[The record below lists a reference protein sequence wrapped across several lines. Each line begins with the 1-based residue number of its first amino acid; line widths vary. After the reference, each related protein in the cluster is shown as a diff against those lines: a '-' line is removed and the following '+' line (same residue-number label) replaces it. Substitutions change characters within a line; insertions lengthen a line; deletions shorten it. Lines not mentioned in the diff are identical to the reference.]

1 MSDNDDKDSDS
12 ESEKDKKKKKDKKP
26 KKDKKDKKN
35 KKEKTD
41 KSESEKPKEVLGY
54 IEDFNFDIKITK
66 ASEDSLRISLVSK
79 EGTDKF
85 ESEYTLKD
93 LIEENKVFLI
103 FENIDEVIDNLK
115 LVIENEY
122 LSLFLDMNYDF
133 YFEFF
138 IDINGNKK
146 QIRLLIEP
154 LNEDSKKKMA
164 ERIQNQNKLIEKLE
178 KKNKKLEENYQN
190 LYDSVKKNYIV
201 QNQFNNVVYK
211 APNQNNLPIDSKIFK
226 TELEIDFI
234 KNIIF
239 ARKYKKNSE
248 DKNTNIFSL
257 NLIYRGTR
265 DGDMG
270 QDFHKLCDGLSPI
283 LLLIKTTHN
292 VRFGGYTET
301 YFEGTDEYLGKKD
314 DNAFIYNLDTKKY
327 YNIKKGQN
335 AILCYKH
342 YGPVF
347 YGNQFSNIFLKE
359 PFFKKK
365 GSVAP
370 KGDRFD
376 TKEDFEIN
384 LGKQYFKPIQ
394 IEVFHIKLN
403 LNDK

>member
-1 MSDNDDKDSDS
+1 MSDSDDKDSDS
-12 ESEKDKKKKKDKKP
+12 KNEIKKESKKSKDKKSKKGKKDKK
-26 KKDKKDKKN
+26 
-35 KKEKTD
+35 D

-54 IEDFNFDIKITK
+54 IEDFNYDIKVTK
-66 ASEDSLRISLVSK
+66 ASENSLKISLVSK

-93 LIEENKVFLI
+93 LINENKVFMI

-164 ERIQNQNKLIEKLE
+164 QKIQDQNKVIEKLE
-178 KKNKKLEENYQN
+178 QKNKKLEENYQN

-226 TELEIDFI
+226 AESEIDFI

-239 ARKYKKNSE
+239 DRKYKNNTENKNI
-248 DKNTNIFSL
+248 NIFSL

-283 LLLIKTTHN
+283 LLIIKTTHN
-292 VRFGGYTET
+292 ARFGGYTET

-314 DNAFIYNLDTKKY
+314 DNAFIYNLDKRKY
-327 YNIKKGQN
+327 YNIKKGEN
-335 AILCYKH
+335 AILCYKN

-347 YGNQFSNIFLKE
+347 YGNEFSNIFLKE

-365 GSVAP
+365 GNVAP

-384 LGKQYFKPIQ
+384 LGKQYFKPLQ

-403 LNDK
+403 FD